1 MNLWNKLHEE
11 RGQGLVEYTFIVLFV
26 ALVLWIGVKGTNA
39 GDVLTDHWNTIT
51 DCVAVLFLVARDRKV
66 SLGQEQLNCP

>member
-1 MNLWNKLHEE
+1 MNLRNKLHEE

-51 DCVAVLFLVARDRKV
+51 DCVGSPF
-66 SLGQEQLNCP
+66 SCSSGS